1 MMFAILRHYG
11 IPESIVAA
19 IRSLYDKSTS
29 RVYVGGQLSA
39 PFAVTTGVLQGDVL
53 APFLFVI
60 VIDYI
65 TKRAAE
71 DHGFVTHEEKKN
83 ETGRSLRKSTRPPER
98 RINDLDFADDIALI
112 ESSKQRS
119 QKQIDALKLQAS
131 KVGLQINLEKTE
143 QIRLNQPID
152 TQQQKPIIIEG
163 AEIAIVEDFKY
174 LGSRVA
180 NSEADVK
187 MRIGLAWAAFNKLKH
202 ILTSKLVAIDTKLR
216 LFDAVCL
223 SILLYGA
230 ESWLLNDAL
239 ASKLDVYARNCYRI
253 ILGINQSEDH
263 VANEE
268 LYKRTNRHPVKAT
281 IRERQLRFVGHCL
294 RMQSDEP
301 THIYALYTRKERATE
316 IQTRRQGRPK
326 RNYYDQIADYIC
338 DIKGLKP
345 TPTEIVKAAQ
355 DRSNW
360 RKIVVAPNK
369 PAR

>member
-1 MMFAILRHYG
+1 VCLVIGAQNIEYFDMMFAILRHYG

-71 DHGFVTHEEKKN
+71 NHGFVTHEEKKN
-83 ETGRSLRKSTRPPER
+83 KTGRSLRKSTRPSER
-98 RINDLDFADDIALI
+98 RIDDLDFADDIALI

-131 KVGLQINLEKTE
+131 KVGLQINVEKTE

-152 TQQQKPIIIEG
+152 TQQKPITIEG

-187 MRIGLAWAAFNKLKH
+187 MRIGMGCF
-202 ILTSKLVAIDTKLR
+202 
-216 LFDAVCL
+216 
-223 SILLYGA
+223 
-230 ESWLLNDAL
+230 
-239 ASKLDVYARNCYRI
+239 
-253 ILGINQSEDH
+253 Q
-263 VANEE
+263 
-268 LYKRTNRHPVKAT
+268 
-281 IRERQLRFVGHCL
+281 
-294 RMQSDEP
+294 
-301 THIYALYTRKERATE
+301 
-316 IQTRRQGRPK
+316 
-326 RNYYDQIADYIC
+326 
-338 DIKGLKP
+338 
-345 TPTEIVKAAQ
+345 
-355 DRSNW
+355 
-360 RKIVVAPNK
+360 
-369 PAR
+369 